1 MPSIGINEILAGL
14 GIFLTTYI
22 ISNIKL
28 REGVT
33 EWFVN
38 FIGKNNYDISQ
49 HNIIEDIKKLTF
61 ESELNEYDNKLK
73 TELYHF
79 YTNLVLETM
88 RDFSKLI
95 IEKEKKL
102 SFQEL
107 KSFIKNNM
115 YDKFG
120 KMNMDIDKNISMP
133 KDLQIKFD
141 KLNNYLTKQHTYS
154 IDNALQSPNKKLLL
168 IQVLDAIY
176 HNSRWFLFYTTE
188 MFEGFNGHFD
198 KLSKKDIFL
207 F

>member
-49 HNIIEDIKKLTF
+49 HNIIEDIKKLIF
-61 ESELNEYDNKLK
+61 ESILNEYDNKLK

-88 RDFSKLI
+88 SDFSKLI
-95 IEKEKKL
+95 IENNFLICKIL
-102 SFQEL
+102 LADIASFLILLTRFFE
-107 KSFIKNNM
+107 
-115 YDKFG
+115 
-120 KMNMDIDKNISMP
+120 NISGAP
-133 KDLQIKFD
+133 K
-141 KLNNYLTKQHTYS
+141 
-154 IDNALQSPNKKLLL
+154 
-168 IQVLDAIY
+168 
-176 HNSRWFLFYTTE
+176 
-188 MFEGFNGHFD
+188 
-198 KLSKKDIFL
+198 
-207 F
+207 

>member
-49 HNIIEDIKKLTF
+49 HNIIEDIKKLIF
-61 ESELNEYDNKLK
+61 ESILNEYDNKLK

-88 RDFSKLI
+88 SDFSKLI

-120 KMNMDIDKNISMP
+120 KMNIDIDKNISMP

-188 MFEGFNGHFD
+188 MFENFNGHFD